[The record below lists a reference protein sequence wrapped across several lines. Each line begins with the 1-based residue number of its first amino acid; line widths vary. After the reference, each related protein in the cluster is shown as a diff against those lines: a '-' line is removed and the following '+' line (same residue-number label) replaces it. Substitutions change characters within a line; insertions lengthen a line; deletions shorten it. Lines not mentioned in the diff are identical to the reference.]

1 MSPLGRLLLL
11 QLLLLLVELPLKAEE
26 LWPSMAAQ
34 ELEAAGAHF
43 VTMGVGQEA
52 VTEKTERNEEDN

>member
-11 QLLLLLVELPLKAEE
+11 QLLLLLEAEE

-43 VTMGVGQEA
+43 ITMGVGEEA
-52 VTEKTERNEEDN
+52 VMEKTGK

>member
-11 QLLLLLVELPLKAEE
+11 QLLLLLEAEE

-43 VTMGVGQEA
+43 ITMGVGEEA
-52 VTEKTERNEEDN
+52 VMEKTERNEEDN